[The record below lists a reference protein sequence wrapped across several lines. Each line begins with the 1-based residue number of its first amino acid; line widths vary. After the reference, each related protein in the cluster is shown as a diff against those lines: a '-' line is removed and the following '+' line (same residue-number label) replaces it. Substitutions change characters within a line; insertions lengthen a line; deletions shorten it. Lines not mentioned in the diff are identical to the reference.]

1 MDGDCG
7 PPARADLR
15 ALSILNPQVDA
26 ALEKHREYSKPHV
39 KSMQRATTDV
49 RIWNPSTDPMA
60 RGSWTTTSL
69 YYIAIECTESGW
81 KPPPRDEAPITSLD
95 TMQAYV

>member
-1 MDGDCG
+1 M
-7 PPARADLR
+7 PPSLLSRHRLR
-15 ALSILNPQVDA
+15 VLNLYFLQVDA
-26 ALEKHREYSKPHV
+26 AIEKHKEYFKPHV

-49 RIWNPSTDPMA
+49 RIWNPSTDPMS

-69 YYIAIECTESGW
+69 YYIANECTESGW